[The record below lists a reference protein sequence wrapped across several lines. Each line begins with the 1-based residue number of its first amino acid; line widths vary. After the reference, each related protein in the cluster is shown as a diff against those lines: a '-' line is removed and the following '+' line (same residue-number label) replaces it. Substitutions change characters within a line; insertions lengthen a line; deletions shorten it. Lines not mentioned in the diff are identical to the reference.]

1 MKPTDLLTDAVQSLF
16 ILISLVT
23 LVEYFRR
30 GGRTRLLLALML
42 GSVAVAT
49 LSVPAA
55 RLLGLAGDLPGRIS
69 GVFLLAQPF
78 ILFILAGEL
87 RHLPRW
93 SIPATFIWYGSS
105 AVLSFLFSQPLP
117 LSVTLFVV
125 LYFAVVEIWAAIVFL
140 QGSRQS
146 RGVTRWRLALA
157 FAGSAS
163 LGLIIVF
170 AGLGT
175 IAPRLMTVG
184 QPALLAVAILCA
196 LAYFSAFATP
206 LWLQRI
212 WQAPEIISFTEKLSE
227 VPAGLQIEKM
237 VEPLLR
243 SALLL
248 VVNCTSAG
256 FARSRSGS
264 VFDTHM
270 IGRAEADAAAS
281 GLAGPDG
288 DVLARVMERGE
299 PAVVDF
305 RVTEME
311 MLKAMAKDR
320 GAQTGYLVPLTGK
333 VRRWGV
339 LIVLLRNQPFFQQ
352 ADTYLLTMMARN
364 MAHVLEYAELLSRER
379 DLARELERARAQ
391 AESANQAKSDFL
403 ANMSHELRTP
413 LNSIIGFSE
422 ILSDLTLGEM
432 NPKQQ
437 RYVSNILVS
446 GRHLLQLI
454 NDILDLS
461 KIEAGRVTLE
471 YGDLDIAKTILEV
484 VDIVRPL
491 AARKEIIL
499 TVQIEE
505 AMPTLNA
512 DRAKFRQVL
521 YNLLSNAIKFTRPQG
536 TVTLTSGL
544 RGEEAAG
551 QAAAPSFFLEVR
563 DTGIGIKAEDMGRLF
578 GKFEQLDSTYGRE
591 QQGTGLGLALTK
603 RLVEMH
609 GGTIWAAS
617 EGVGMGSVF
626 SVLLPM
632 RAAETPVLPAPS
644 PTEPGEVP
652 GQNLVLVIE
661 DDPRSREILSHHIEH
676 AGFKVACTADGS
688 QALQMA
694 KESKPQAITL
704 DILLPEK
711 DGWEVLKQL
720 KSDPAT
726 RDIPVFVISITEDR
740 DLGLSLGAKEF
751 FFKPVDGAKL
761 IGALQALGLPGR

>member
-1 MKPTDLLTDAVQSLF
+1 MKPTDLLTYAVQGLFVLVSL
-16 ILISLVT
+16 ITLI
-23 LVEYFRR
+23 EYFRR

-42 GSVAVAT
+42 GSVALAT

-55 RLLGLAGDLPGRIS
+55 RLLGLAGDLPGRVS
-69 GVFLLAQPF
+69 GIFLLAQPF
-78 ILFILAGEL
+78 ILFILAGDL
-87 RHLPRW
+87 RHVPRW
-93 SIPATFIWYGSS
+93 SIPATLIWYASS
-105 AVLSFLFSQPLP
+105 AILSIIFPQPLP
-117 LSVTLFVV
+117 PSVTVFVV
-125 LYFAVVEIWAAIVFL
+125 LYFAVVEIWAAIAFL
-140 QGSRQS
+140 QGSRHS

-170 AGLGT
+170 AGLGA
-175 IAPRLMTVG
+175 IAPRLMSLG

-196 LAYFSAFATP
+196 FAYFSAFATP

-212 WQAPEIISFTEKLSE
+212 WQAPEILSFTEKLAE

-248 VVNCTSAG
+248 VVNCTDAG
-256 FARSRSGS
+256 FARSRGGS
-264 VFDTHM
+264 VFDIHM
-270 IGRAEADAAAS
+270 IGRAETDVAMS

-288 DVLARVMERGE
+288 DALAHIMETGG
-299 PAVVDF
+299 PTVVDF
-305 RVTEME
+305 RKTEME
-311 MLKAMAKDR
+311 MLGRIAKDR
-320 GAQTGYLVPLTGK
+320 GAQTGYLVPLSGK
-333 VRRWGV
+333 VQKWGV
-339 LIVLLRNQPFFQQ
+339 LIVLVRNQPFFQQ

-391 AESANQAKSDFL
+391 AESANHAKSDFL

-422 ILSDLTLGEM
+422 ILSDLTLGEL

-437 RYVSNILVS
+437 RYVGNILGS

-454 NDILDLS
+454 NDILDLA
-461 KIEAGRVTLE
+461 KIEAGRLSLE
-471 YGDLDIAKTILEV
+471 YGDLDVAKTVLEV

-491 AARKEIIL
+491 ATRKEITL

-505 AMPTLNA
+505 GLPALNA
-512 DRAKFRQVL
+512 DRAKFRQIL
-521 YNLLSNAIKFTRPQG
+521 YNLLSNAIKFTRPEG
-536 TVTLTSGL
+536 TVTLNSGL
-544 RGEEAAG
+544 NGAAI
-551 QAAAPSFFLEVR
+551 AAQTGIPSLLLEVR
-563 DTGIGIKAEDMGRLF
+563 DTGIGIKAEDMDRLF
-578 GKFEQLDSTYGRE
+578 GKFEQLDSTYARE
-591 QQGTGLGLALTK
+591 QQGTGLGLALTRK
-603 RLVEMH
+603 LVEMH

-626 SVLLPM
+626 SVLLPL
-632 RAAETPVLPAPS
+632 RPAVISVLTAQAPS
-644 PTEPGEVP
+644 EPGEVP
-652 GQNLVLVIE
+652 GQDIVLVAE
-661 DDPRSREILSHHIEH
+661 DDPRSLEILSHHIKH
-676 AGFKVACTADGS
+676 AGFTVAATADGS

-694 KESKPQAITL
+694 KESKPKAITL
-704 DILLPEK
+704 DILLPQR

-740 DLGLSLGAKEF
+740 DLGLSLGAQEF

-761 IGALQALGLPGR
+761 IGALQALGLPRR

>member
-1 MKPTDLLTDAVQSLF
+1 M
-16 ILISLVT
+16 
-23 LVEYFRR
+23 
-30 GGRTRLLLALML
+30 
-42 GSVAVAT
+42 
-49 LSVPAA
+49 
-55 RLLGLAGDLPGRIS
+55 
-69 GVFLLAQPF
+69 
-78 ILFILAGEL
+78 
-87 RHLPRW
+87 
-93 SIPATFIWYGSS
+93 
-105 AVLSFLFSQPLP
+105 
-117 LSVTLFVV
+117 FVV

-140 QGSRQS
+140 QGSRHS

-170 AGLGT
+170 AGLGA
-175 IAPRLMTVG
+175 IAPRLMSLG

-212 WQAPEIISFTEKLSE
+212 WQAPEILSFTEKLTE

-248 VVNCTSAG
+248 VVNCTGAG
-256 FARSRSGS
+256 FARSRGGS

-270 IGRAEADAAAS
+270 IGRAETDAAMS

-288 DVLARVMERGE
+288 DALAHVMETGE
-299 PAVVDF
+299 PTVVDF
-305 RVTEME
+305 RKTEME
-311 MLKAMAKDR
+311 MLGTIAKDR
-320 GAQTGYLVPLTGK
+320 GAQTGYLVPLAGK

-391 AESANQAKSDFL
+391 AESANHAKSDFL

-422 ILSDLTLGEM
+422 ILSDLTLGEL

-437 RYVSNILVS
+437 RYVGNILGS

-461 KIEAGRVTLE
+461 KIEAGRVSLE
-471 YGDLDIAKTILEV
+471 YGDLDVAKTVLEV

-491 AARKEIIL
+491 AARKEITL

-505 AMPTLNA
+505 GLPALNA

-521 YNLLSNAIKFTRPQG
+521 YNLLSNAIKFTRPKG
-536 TVTLTSGL
+536 TVTLNSGL
-544 RGEEAAG
+544 DGAAT
-551 QAAAPSFFLEVR
+551 AAQTGTPSLLLEVR
-563 DTGIGIKAEDMGRLF
+563 DTGIGIKAEDMDRLF
-578 GKFEQLDSTYGRE
+578 GKFEQLDSTYARE

-603 RLVEMH
+603 KLVEMH

-626 SVLLPM
+626 SVLLPLRPAVTSVSARPGAG
-632 RAAETPVLPAPS
+632 RAGGSAGTKPRAGRRGRSALPRDPFPSHRAGRFHGGCHRGWKPGPANGQRVETEGNHPGHSSSAKGRLGGAQTAEIGSRHPRHSSLRHLHHRGSGPGAVPRCQGVL
-644 PTEPGEVP
+644 
-652 GQNLVLVIE
+652 
-661 DDPRSREILSHHIEH
+661 
-676 AGFKVACTADGS
+676 
-688 QALQMA
+688 
-694 KESKPQAITL
+694 
-704 DILLPEK
+704 
-711 DGWEVLKQL
+711 
-720 KSDPAT
+720 
-726 RDIPVFVISITEDR
+726 
-740 DLGLSLGAKEF
+740 
-751 FFKPVDGAKL
+751 
-761 IGALQALGLPGR
+761 LQACRWSETHRSAPGSRSSPAIERAQPCAEF

>member
-1 MKPTDLLTDAVQSLF
+1 VKPTDLLTYAVQGLFVLVSL
-16 ILISLVT
+16 IT

-42 GSVAVAT
+42 GSVALST
-49 LSVPAA
+49 LAVPAA
-55 RLLGLAGDLPGRIS
+55 KLLGLAGDVPGRVS

-93 SIPATFIWYGSS
+93 SIPATLIWYACS
-105 AVLSFLFSQPLP
+105 AVLSFFFSPPLP

-146 RGVTRWRLALA
+146 RGVTRWRLVMA

-184 QPALLAVAILCA
+184 QSALLAVAILCA

-237 VEPLLR
+237 VQPLLR

-248 VVNCTSAG
+248 VVNSAGAG
-256 FARSRSGS
+256 FARSRGGS
-264 VFDTHM
+264 AFDTHM
-270 IGRAEADAAAS
+270 IGRAEADASTS
-281 GLAGPDG
+281 GFTGPDG
-288 DVLARVMERGE
+288 DAFARVMERGE

-305 RVTEME
+305 RLTEME
-311 MLKAMAKDR
+311 MLRTIAKDR

-333 VRRWGV
+333 VRKWGV

-379 DLARELERARAQ
+379 DLARELEHARAQ
-391 AESANQAKSDFL
+391 AESANHAKSDFL

-422 ILSDLTLGEM
+422 ILSDLTLGEL

-437 RYVSNILVS
+437 RYVGNILGS

-471 YGDLDIAKTILEV
+471 YSDLDIAKTVEEV

-499 TVQIEE
+499 NVQIEE
-505 AMPTLNA
+505 GLPTLNA

-536 TVTLTSGL
+536 TITLTSGL
-544 RGEEAAG
+544 RGEGTAG
-551 QAAAPSFFLEVR
+551 QTGAPSLFLEVR

-578 GKFEQLDSTYGRE
+578 GKFEQLDSTYARE

-603 RLVEMH
+603 KLVEMH
-609 GGTIWAAS
+609 GGTIWAES
-617 EGVGMGSVF
+617 EGVGKGSVF
-626 SVLLPM
+626 SVLLPL
-632 RAAETPVLPAPS
+632 RAAEPPVPPAPAAAE
-644 PTEPGEVP
+644 TGGAP

-676 AGFKVACTADGS
+676 AGFKVASTADGS

-704 DILLPEK
+704 DILLPER

-761 IGALQALGLPGR
+761 IGALQALGPPGR